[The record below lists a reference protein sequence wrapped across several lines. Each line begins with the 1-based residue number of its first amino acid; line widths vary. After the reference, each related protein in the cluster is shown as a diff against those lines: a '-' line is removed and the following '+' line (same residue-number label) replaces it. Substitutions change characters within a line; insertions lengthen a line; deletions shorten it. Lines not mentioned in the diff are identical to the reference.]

1 MSKEKIFPAGIRFWS
16 PRENAPEWVLG
27 TVEIIDANELFKF
40 LKEHGGHLGK
50 CRLSVKKSAQGK
62 TYMELDTYIP
72 QNDKPVQNNA
82 NAFIADQAREVRQKA
97 VVHQTNSTDL
107 PF

>member
-27 TVEIIDANELFKF
+27 SVEITDMNELIAFAKQ
-40 LKEHGGHLGK
+40 HGGHLGK
-50 CRLSVKKSAQGK
+50 MRLNVKRGQSGK
-62 TYMELDTYIP
+62 TYLELDTYVP
-72 QNDKPVQNNA
+72 NADKPAQNNA

-97 VVHQTNSTDL
+97 VVHQVNSTDL